1 VSWCRYLDF
10 ELEGRFI
17 GLQRGGIVKMR
28 RIILVV
34 LIGMMFLLAGRASAQ
49 QIETDHDRSE
59 FRSDQWR
66 IAGQNLSNTWSQ
78 PAEHSISP
86 TNVGGLSTKWVFTTG
101 GDVSATPTV
110 DGDAVYF
117 PDWGGNLFAV
127 EKQSGRLIWSHK
139 ISDYDGVAGAISRV
153 SPAIDGEQL
162 IIGDIQSSNKVHNGA
177 NVISV
182 DRKTGGR
189 RWITQVDPHQAAI
202 ITGSPVVF
210 DGVVYIGVSSTEE
223 TLALDPAY
231 PCCSFRGSI
240 VALDE
245 KTGRMLWKTF
255 DMPENGGQTGGY
267 SGGAVWQPPAIDPKR
282 GTLFIGTGNNYTA
295 PADVEACQIAT
306 PTANCAAADDF
317 FDTALALDLKTGQ
330 IKWAK
335 RLQGFDTWTV
345 ACIVST
351 GTNPNCPVPSSPDF
365 DLGGSGPNLL
375 GNIVGFGQ
383 KSGIFWA
390 LNPDDGNIV
399 WSTPVGPGASLGGI
413 EWGTATD
420 GQRIYVAIS
429 NSDHLPYTLVPS
441 GQQITWGAWSALDV
455 ATGKIIWQVADPT
468 ANAIDRGSVSV
479 ANGVLYAGSNSGQM
493 YALDTKTGNIL
504 WNFASGGSVID
515 GPSIV
520 DGTIYWGSG
529 YREIQ
534 GTGNNK
540 VFAFAL
546 AGGNGRGEHSGDHD
560 EPSDNHGQHSQK

>member
-1 VSWCRYLDF
+1 MPMKDRRVLLSKATLITLLLLVSTL
-10 ELEGRFI
+10 
-17 GLQRGGIVKMR
+17 
-28 RIILVV
+28 
-34 LIGMMFLLAGRASAQ
+34 SAQ
-49 QIETDHDRSE
+49 GQSDESRSG
-59 FRSDQWR
+59 QWR
-66 IAGQNLSNTWSQ
+66 VAGQNLSNSWSQ

-86 TNVGGLSTKWVFTTG
+86 ANVNDLTPKWVFTTG

-110 DGDAVYF
+110 DGNAVYF

-127 EKQSGRLIWSHK
+127 EKNSGRLIWSHK
-139 ISDYDGVAGAISRV
+139 ISDYDGVTGAISRV
-153 SPAIDGEQL
+153 SPAVDGHQL
-162 IIGDIQSSNKVHNGA
+162 IIGDILNGKQVHNGA

-182 DRKTGGR
+182 DRETGTLL
-189 RWITQVDPHQAAI
+189 WMTHVDAHPAAI

-210 DGVVYIGVSSTEE
+210 AGVVYIGVSSNEE
-223 TLALDPAY
+223 GLALNPAY

-240 VALDE
+240 VALNE
-245 KTGRMLWKTF
+245 KNGAMLWKTF
-255 DMPENGGQTGGY
+255 DMPDNGGQPGGY

-282 GTLFIGTGNNYTA
+282 GTLFVATGNNYTA
-295 PADVEACQIAT
+295 PADVEACQNAT

-335 RLQGFDTWTV
+335 RLQGLDTWTA
-345 ACIVST
+345 ACLTPT
-351 GTNPNCPVPSSPDF
+351 GPKANCPVPTSQDF
-365 DLGGSGPNLL
+365 DFGGAGPNLV
-375 GNIVGFGQ
+375 GSIVGFGQ

-420 GQRIYVAIS
+420 GQRIYVAIA

-455 ATGKIIWQVADPT
+455 ATGKILWQTADPT
-468 ANAIDRGSVSV
+468 ANTIDRGSVSV
-479 ANGVLYAGSNSGQM
+479 ANGVMYAGSNSGQM
-493 YALDTKTGNIL
+493 YALDTKTGKIL

-520 DGTIYWGSG
+520 DGALYWGSG
-529 YREIQ
+529 YRNIL

-540 VFAFAL
+540 VYAFTL
-546 AGGNGRGEHSGDHD
+546 ASEKDRSEQSDRGDNH
-560 EPSDNHGQHSQK
+560 SDNHGARWR